1 MNKFIR
7 IGALCLAMTAGL
19 AISLPEPAFAQA
31 GSSSQFKRDK
41 DRKSSKEK
49 APNPFPNAK
58 RVEPPQKMSERLN
71 KKLVTAFDAIDGE
84 EYEKAEKL
92 LNEVLADK
100 KVNKL
105 EQANAYQGLGMI
117 ASDRDDDPIAQ
128 MNQFKK
134 AVEVDALANQGH
146 FGLMLGVA
154 QIALNEEDYETA
166 LTYAKRWL
174 AESGAE
180 RDSAYQVIALAYYR
194 QEKFA
199 EVAEPAKKAVA
210 LAEKPSDSMYQLI
223 VQSYYDRELWADAA
237 READLIL
244 AKKPDLLAV
253 IKLQAQAYLEM
264 EEGEAK
270 AATTLQG
277 AYDRGVLKSENDIR
291 HLASIYSYIDRPLDA
306 VALINNAVA
315 ANKLKPSL
323 DTYKVLGD
331 GLRYGDKYVEAA
343 EAYAKAEPFAKD
355 GEILYLKA
363 LAFYDADKYPECKQA
378 ATAAIAKAGHK
389 QMGETWLT
397 LGNCELGQ
405 DNLAGAKAAYTKA
418 LGYPNTKESAASW
431 LKSVK

>member
-1 MNKFIR
+1 MKSILR
-7 IGALCLAMTAGL
+7 TGALCLAITAGL
-19 AISLPEPAFAQA
+19 AMVLPDPAFAQA
-31 GSSSQFKRDK
+31 GSSSQFRRDK
-41 DRKSSKEK
+41 DRKEKSEK

-71 KKLVTAFDAIDGE
+71 KKLVAAFDAIDEE
-84 EYEKAEKL
+84 EYDKAEKL

-117 ASDRDDDPIAQ
+117 AFDRDEDSIQQ
-128 MNQFKK
+128 MEYFKK
-134 AVEVDALANQGH
+134 AVELDALGHQGH
-146 FGLMLGVA
+146 FGLMIGVA
-154 QIALNEEDYETA
+154 QIALNEEQYDTA
-166 LTYAKRWL
+166 ITYAKRWL

-194 QEKFA
+194 QDKLA

-223 VQSYYDRELWADAA
+223 VQSFYDRELWAEAA
-237 READLIL
+237 AEAEAIL
-244 AKKPDLLAV
+244 ARKPDLLPV
-253 IKLQAQAYLEM
+253 IKLQAQAYLEI
-264 EEGEAK
+264 EGGESK
-270 AATTLQG
+270 AAAALQG
-277 AYDRGVLKSENDIR
+277 AYDRGVLSSENDIR
-291 HLASIYSYIDRPLDA
+291 HLASIYSYIERPMDA
-306 VALINNAVA
+306 VTLINNAVA

-343 EAYAKAEPFAKD
+343 EAYAKAEPFAKN

-363 LAFYDADKYPECKQA
+363 LALYEGEKYPECKQA
-378 ATAAIAKAGHK
+378 ATAAAAKGGFER
-389 QMGETWLT
+389 MGENWLT
-397 LGNCELGQ
+397 LGNCELEM
-405 DNLAGAKAAYTKA
+405 DNLPAAKAAYTKA

-431 LKSVK
+431 LKSVN